1 MNERPSGNCLHERV
15 ALMSPLQVVRGSL
28 LLLAASLLLVGGC
41 RTTDTEEVAPTQ
53 PARHVQK
60 LRAPLEYQAVEGTQ
74 GLLRQATLYSQSV
87 PSLAATLEV
96 HSILVLP
103 RESVLPTD
111 RETLLEVL
119 TGDVLTI
126 DGGQRKA
133 HPTGDIWLVGKG
145 SRVTLKAKGEIAVL
159 RAISLASKPNR

>member
-1 MNERPSGNCLHERV
+1 
-15 ALMSPLQVVRGSL
+15 MSPLQIVRGSL
-28 LLLAASLLLVGGC
+28 LLIAGSLLLVGGC
-41 RTTDTEEVAPTQ
+41 GTTDTEEEVAPAE

-60 LRAPLEYQAVEGTQ
+60 LRPPLEYQAVEGTQ
-74 GLLRQATLYSQSV
+74 GLLRQATLYSQNV
-87 PSLAATLEV
+87 PPLAATIEV
-96 HSILVLP
+96 RSILVSP

-126 DGGQRKA
+126 DGSQRKA